1 MSMKK
6 SLVGVGLALVTCLVM
21 TVPAAAQANVGG
33 TWEITIEGPEGPANA
48 TATLQ
53 QDGMTFT
60 GTITVAQAEGA
71 EIANGKIEGS
81 TMSFQLIVSVQG
93 AELVL
98 DVQGEVTGDSI
109 TGQMSVPDFG
119 GFPFTA
125 ERTAS

>member
-1 MSMKK
+1 MKK
-6 SLVGVGLALVTCLVM
+6 SLAGVGLALVACVVM
-21 TVPAAAQANVGG
+21 TAPAAAQTNVAG

-48 TATLQ
+48 TAVLA
-53 QDGMTFT
+53 QDGMTFS

-71 EIANGKIEGS
+71 EIANGKIEGG

-93 AELVL
+93 TELVL

-109 TGQMSVPDFG
+109 AGQMSVPDFG

-125 ERTAS
+125 TRTAS